1 MAGQLL
7 SASEQ
12 GLVKSAIEAAERKTA
27 GEIIVVVTPSCDDYL
42 HVPLLWAAL
51 AALILPLPLL
61 WFSVLPAVAIYALQL
76 GLFIVLSFVLSIRFI
91 RLAVTPGALK
101 RKHAHRTALE
111 QFLARELHTTRTR
124 TGILI
129 FVALAERY
137 CEVIADKGIADKV
150 EQHFWNELVAA
161 MTARIRSGR
170 LGEGLV
176 EAVQRCG
183 EILGRHVPPSARNPN
198 ELPDHLIVLELR

>member
-1 MAGQLL
+1 MARQLL
-7 SASEQ
+7 NEGEQ
-12 GLVKSAIEAAERKTA
+12 RLVKSAIEAAEKNTA

-51 AALILPLPLL
+51 VALIVPLPLL
-61 WFSVLPAVAIYALQL
+61 WLSALPAVAIYALQL
-76 GLFIVLSFVLSIRFI
+76 GLFVVLSFVLSIRFV

-101 RKHAHRTALE
+101 RKHARRTALE
-111 QFLARELHTTRTR
+111 QFLARELHTTRSR

-137 CEVIADKGIADKV
+137 CEVIADKGIAEKI

-161 MTARIRSGR
+161 MTAKIRSGS

-183 EILGRHVPPSARNPN
+183 EILEQHVPPSSRNPN